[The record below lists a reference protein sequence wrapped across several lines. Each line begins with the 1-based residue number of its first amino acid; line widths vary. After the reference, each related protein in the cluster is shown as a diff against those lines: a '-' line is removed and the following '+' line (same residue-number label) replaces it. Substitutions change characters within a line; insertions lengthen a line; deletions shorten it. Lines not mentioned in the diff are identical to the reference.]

1 MRANSIFAGV
11 AFGMIFL
18 VWELI
23 TSGDL
28 FEALGLGLLTGVA
41 VEWLV
46 AFYTQKD
53 LEISKNDLY
62 ARSLAISEQLRDME

>member
-1 MRANSIFAGV
+1 MKSPSIIAGV
-11 AFGMIFL
+11 LTGFVFL
-18 VWELI
+18 TWKLI
-23 TSGDL
+23 TSGE
-28 FEALGLGLLTGVA
+28 FAEALGLGLLTGVA